1 VRRLVLAAAAAL
13 LAVLGTACGSGS
25 GSDGGSAAGSAP
37 DRVVEVAMVDTAFEP
52 DRVEVAAGEVVRFV
66 FTNEGEVRH
75 EADLGDP
82 EEAEGGHDHGGG
94 GGGDGDERR
103 VVLEPGERGELTR
116 RFEEA
121 GTVEIG
127 CHEPGHH
134 EAGMRLAVE
143 VTEP

>member
-1 VRRLVLAAAAAL
+1 VVATAAAA

-25 GSDGGSAAGSAP
+25 DEGAAGGSAP

-82 EEAEGGHDHGGG
+82 EEAEGHDHGDGGG
-94 GGGDGDERR
+94 GGGDDR

-116 RFEEA
+116 RFDEA